1 MRETPVITRIV
12 RRSKTRTDKWP
23 IVLLLDAETETGP
36 VGSATDIRRRAS
48 VKRPSKIAAVPY
60 RPSVRLKETLR
71 SQMGWFVSWWCSLI
85 GGPIRSKA
93 LHAH

>member
-36 VGSATDIRRRAS
+36 LVLRLTTDAAHQLSDHLKSLPSRIGPAS
-48 VKRPSKIAAVPY
+48 D
-60 RPSVRLKETLR
+60 LKKL
-71 SQMGWFVSWWCSLI
+71 
-85 GGPIRSKA
+85 
-93 LHAH
+93 